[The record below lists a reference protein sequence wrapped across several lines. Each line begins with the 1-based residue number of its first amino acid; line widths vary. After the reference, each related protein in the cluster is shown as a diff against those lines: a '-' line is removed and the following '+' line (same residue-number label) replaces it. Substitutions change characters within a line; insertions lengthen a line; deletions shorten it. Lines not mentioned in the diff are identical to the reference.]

1 MALHLTADI
10 QEKLK
15 SVLIEE
21 GLVDAE
27 VMQKSEAEAA
37 RTNRDLETVLINSDI
52 VDEELIVHG
61 IAYVSGVPYI
71 NLTSSI
77 ISQENLGLLRQD
89 IAERL
94 MAVPLAEV
102 RNRLAVAMVM
112 FRLWIIFLRKF
123 SAPLKCLWR
132 RKLVLSTS
140 WTNIRQI

>member
-61 IAYVSGVPYI
+61 
-71 NLTSSI
+71 
-77 ISQENLGLLRQD
+77 
-89 IAERL
+89 
-94 MAVPLAEV
+94 LA
-102 RNRLAVAMVM
+102 
-112 FRLWIIFLRKF
+112 
-123 SAPLKCLWR
+123 
-132 RKLVLSTS
+132 
-140 WTNIRQI
+140 